1 MEADYIGEEVSGGA
15 KGLCTSEGLI
25 NLQEISKDKVKL

>member
-15 KGLCTSEGLI
+15 KGLYASEGLS
-25 NLQEISKDKVKL
+25 NLQEMSEDKVKL